1 MIDYIRSA
9 DNLTVQE
16 ILKSSILFFFQS
28 PPPDP
33 KIVQIAP
40 GFPVQNTPLKVRL
53 YINLDAGVNSS
64 SGMTTLTL
72 SKVETFLDAF
82 VQNASATLGV
92 QVSGKETRLTIPWR
106 LKKENSMSNS
116 LINRGDVRVVMP
128 LMTMLSKI

>member
-1 MIDYIRSA
+1 MIDYIRPA

-16 ILKSSILFFFQS
+16 ILKSYILFFFQS

-92 QVSGKETRLTIPWR
+92 QVSGKETSLTIYCLRITFPR
-106 LKKENSMSNS
+106 K
-116 LINRGDVRVVMP
+116 
-128 LMTMLSKI
+128 